1 MVSTLILIFHSLFEL
16 CSFHTYYNK
25 YINIVDGN
33 DNYYSL
39 LSDLIHCHRSTRSVK
54 CARSGEGKYT
64 PTNNSKFIYKC
75 NINIYV
81 LLHKIHSCVVENVEI
96 LCEFFLRTT
105 SFRAFSLTSLT
116 LRARNG
122 FM

>member
-1 MVSTLILIFHSLFEL
+1 M
-16 CSFHTYYNK
+16 
-25 YINIVDGN
+25 DGN

-39 LSDLIHCHRSTRSVK
+39 LSDLIHCHRTTRSIK

-64 PTNNSKFIYKC
+64 PATTTNLFTNAISIFMYCYIAVLSKMLK
-75 NINIYV
+75 YV
-81 LLHKIHSCVVENVEI
+81 
-96 LCEFFLRTT
+96 LCEFFLRTIP
-105 SFRAFSLTSLT
+105 FGAFSLTSLT